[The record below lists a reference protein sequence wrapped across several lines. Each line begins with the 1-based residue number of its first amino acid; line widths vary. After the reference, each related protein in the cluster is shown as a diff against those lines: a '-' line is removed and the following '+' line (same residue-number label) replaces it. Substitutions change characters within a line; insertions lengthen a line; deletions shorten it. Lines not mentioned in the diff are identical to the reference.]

1 MILASPDPKK
11 ALFDFISIEG
21 NPFALASTEFEIEDD
36 FDRKID
42 DYKFRVANYVDN
54 IRRLIFGA

>member
-1 MILASPDPKK
+1 MIA
-11 ALFDFISIEG
+11 G
-21 NPFALASTEFEIEDD
+21 NPLALASTEFEIRDD

-54 IRRLIFGA
+54 VRKLVFGG